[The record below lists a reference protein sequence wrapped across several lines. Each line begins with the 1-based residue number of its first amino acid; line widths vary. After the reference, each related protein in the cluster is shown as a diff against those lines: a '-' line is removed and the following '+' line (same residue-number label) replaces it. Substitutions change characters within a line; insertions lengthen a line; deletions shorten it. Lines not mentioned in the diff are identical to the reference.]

1 MLARDAAEESPEWR
15 RRRRESIGKDTPR
28 CVALF
33 STLDPTPTRPWALA
47 QLRIGSGYGSGMGR
61 PVVFYGLLATPLS
74 MVTVA
79 VAFISSWVE
88 MRAPPPPPT
97 PPRVETRKFSSG
109 FDTKAGGLGEH
120 RNLVDEIRVKFNP
133 DAWYMYGPV

>member
-79 VAFISSWVE
+79 VAFISSWV
-88 MRAPPPPPT
+88 
-97 PPRVETRKFSSG
+97 
-109 FDTKAGGLGEH
+109 
-120 RNLVDEIRVKFNP
+120 
-133 DAWYMYGPV
+133 

>member
-88 MRAPPPPPT
+88 MRAPPPPQPHPALKRGNSVRDSIQRPAVWEST
-97 PPRVETRKFSSG
+97 EIWSMKF
-109 FDTKAGGLGEH
+109 E
-120 RNLVDEIRVKFNP
+120 
-133 DAWYMYGPV
+133 